1 MCQEEYQETIS
12 ESSAFHPGGNVTLS
26 RQTELSA
33 QQSKQLSSSAVAV
46 AVALV
51 SLDQRNNQRNKKAKQ
66 AQPGK
71 QDIEESQNQIGE
83 GCNPEIVVPV
93 FFLLHGFSS

>member
-1 MCQEEYQETIS
+1 MAEGKGFPQDVYK
-12 ESSAFHPGGNVTLS
+12 
-26 RQTELSA
+26 RQ
-33 QQSKQLSSSAVAV
+33 

-71 QDIEESQNQIGE
+71 QDVEESQNQIGK

-93 FFLLHGFSS
+93 FFLFHGFTS